1 MKNNVVMLGAVV
13 IALLVGLYAGYAYE
27 KNKFVG
33 LMENQRV
40 DLQRQ
45 IDEAKRTTVNI
56 QPTSTASDVTMKSKD
71 GDYQT
76 DASGMSLYTFDK
88 DTKGTSNCTG
98 TCLTNWP
105 PYLVKG
111 DVPSSLP
118 NYVGTMKRSDDSIQ
132 FTWNDKPLYYYSGDK
147 KAGDVKGDG
156 VGETWH
162 LAK

>member
-1 MKNNVVMLGAVV
+1 MKNNLVMVGAVAV
-13 IALLVGLYAGYAYE
+13 ALLVGLYAGYAYE

-33 LMENQRV
+33 ITNNMTA
-40 DLQRQ
+40 DFQRQ
-45 IDEAKRTTVNI
+45 LNDARNAAEAI
-56 QPTSTASDVTMKSKD
+56 PTGVVSDVTVKSES

-88 DTKGTSNCTG
+88 DTKDTSNCTG

-111 DVPSSLP
+111 DAPSSLP
-118 NYVGTMKRSDDSIQ
+118 NYVGTMERSDNSVQ
-132 FTWNDKPLYYYSGDK
+132 YTWNDKPLYYYIGDK
-147 KAGDVKGDG
+147 KAGDITGDG
-156 VGETWH
+156 VGKTWH

>member
-1 MKNNVVMLGAVV
+1 MVGAVAV
-13 IALLVGLYAGYAYE
+13 ALLVGLYAGYAYE

-33 LMENQRV
+33 ITNNMTA
-40 DLQRQ
+40 DFQRQ
-45 IDEAKRTTVNI
+45 LNDARNAVEAI
-56 QPTSTASDVTMKSKD
+56 PTGVVSDVTVKSES

-88 DTKGTSNCTG
+88 DTKDTSNCTG

-111 DVPSSLP
+111 DAPSSLP
-118 NYVGTMKRSDDSIQ
+118 NYVGTMERSDNSVQ
-132 FTWNDKPLYYYSGDK
+132 YTWNDKPLYYYIGDE
-147 KAGDVKGDG
+147 KAGDITGDG
-156 VGETWH
+156 VGKTWH